1 MSVSTKTCKKCT
13 LEKSLESF
21 WKNARYKD
29 GKEPNCIECKKASLL
44 TKKDSIKESQ
54 RKWREAHPNYQ
65 KEYSKT
71 EKSKEYHRQY
81 YREHAQDYNDRKI
94 QWRKKNP
101 ERETEARR
109 AYNEKNRESVNNY
122 HREWKAKKA
131 QSDPQYKL
139 KINISRRIRYE
150 LHTLNKGRKISR
162 TIELIGCSIE
172 DLKAHIERQFAP
184 GMSWENYG
192 KVWHI
197 DHRIPCATWDLA
209 NEFESKCCWNYRNLQ
224 PMLASDNLRKKDKY
238 EESEKNAYMESMRVI

>member
-1 MSVSTKTCKKCT
+1 MSVSTKTCKKCL
-13 LEKSLESF
+13 LEKPIESF

-29 GKEPNCIECKKASLL
+29 GKEAECVECKKVYLL
-44 TKKDSIKESQ
+44 TKKDSLKESQ
-54 RKWREAHPNYQ
+54 RKWRDAHPDYQ
-65 KEYSKT
+65 REYSKT

-81 YREHAQDYNDRKI
+81 YRDHAQDYKERQKQRRKD
-94 QWRKKNP
+94 NP
-101 ERETEARR
+101 EREAVSRR
-109 AYNEKNRESVNNY
+109 IYIEKNRESVNNY

-150 LHTLNKGRKISR
+150 LHTLNRGRKTSR

-172 DLKAHIERQFAP
+172 ELKVHIESQFAP

-192 KVWHI
+192 SVWHL
-197 DHRIPCATWDLA
+197 DHRIPCAAWDLT

-224 PMLASDNLRKKDKY
+224 PMLANENRRKKDKY
-238 EESEKNAYMESMRVI
+238 EESEKNVYMENMRVV